1 MYYLTNE
8 VLKIKTYIFKYLNI
22 LKQNKKNLILI
33 K

>member
-8 VLKIKTYIFKYLNI
+8 VLKITTYIFKYLNI
-22 LKQNKKNLILI
+22 LKQNKNNLILI